1 MDAIHAM
8 MNNHSMNPCEQNVI
22 WTYVCIHIVVKVT
35 KEVKDENIDH
45 HHPTRHGDAMMPGM
59 RAASSRT
66 SQPSA
71 CQTRGPAL
79 QITSGIRGYSIE
91 LAHKGGDTGMKT
103 QHNRMHRK
111 AQPAAGASTRLRP
124 ASATCRMPIG
134 HLFSLVLLM
143 LMGLLCVGAGH
154 APEMYNNGQ
163 GTAG

>member
-1 MDAIHAM
+1 MRTLIA
-8 MNNHSMNPCEQNVI
+8 NTLPG
-22 WTYVCIHIVVKVT
+22 T
-35 KEVKDENIDH
+35 
-45 HHPTRHGDAMMPGM
+45 MMPGM

-79 QITSGIRGYSIE
+79 QITPGIPGYSIE
-91 LAHKGGDTGMKT
+91 LAHKGGDTGIRT
-103 QHNRMHRK
+103 RHNKMHRK

-124 ASATCRMPIG
+124 VSATRQIPVG

-154 APEMYNNGQ
+154 APEMYENGQ
-163 GTAG
+163 GTALMNNRDKGGLI